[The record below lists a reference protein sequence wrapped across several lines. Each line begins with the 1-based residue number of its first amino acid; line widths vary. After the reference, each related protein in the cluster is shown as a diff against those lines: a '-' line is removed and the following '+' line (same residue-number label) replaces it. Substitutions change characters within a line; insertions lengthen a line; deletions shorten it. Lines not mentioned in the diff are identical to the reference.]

1 MDDIDVDALKAMPK
15 EERRALAKL
24 AKALLNCPDEDE
36 RTKTILAEELRKRC
50 ARASAML
57 EAQNRSGMPTTSYAN
72 VAASGTRGRPPPPPP
87 PPSGFGV
94 GVAPQGEGA
103 YAYGGS
109 THPMGASSMMTPAWD
124 TATAYGGAYDA
135 EAPEPKRKKTLYERI
150 EAPTSKEQAARMDRA
165 HRFAKEAAK
174 FASESSKS
182 GRNTPTMQEM
192 KKRDA
197 SAVGT
202 NLTLEKKYFRLTE
215 APSMATVRPPEVL
228 VESLKLVKQRWTA
241 NGDYEYVKDQL
252 KSIRQDLTV
261 QHIRD
266 GDLVTQVYQT
276 HARIAL
282 ECADHAEY
290 NQCQAVLKSL
300 HAAAL
305 ERVMAASGMDA
316 DAGTST
322 KKSKKRSFSDRK
334 RSSVEIASIPGVD
347 DIAEFTAYR
356 LLYAAGAGS
365 KSERS
370 EALLRELRDVPKVLK
385 THPFVTHALEVCE
398 AKASSNFHRFFALY
412 AKVPRMGAYLMDIMA
427 PSVRHDAIRA
437 MIRAYAPTVPVDFV
451 ARVLGF
457 DAPADARA
465 YLIEHHFAVIDD
477 DDRVDCKATTASI
490 AANAPRRPIGERL
503 SRF

>member
-24 AKALLNCPDEDE
+24 AKALLNCPDDDE
-36 RTKTILAEELRKRC
+36 ETKTVLAEELRKRG
-50 ARASAML
+50 ARASAMM
-57 EAQNRSGMPTTSYAN
+57 EAQSRSGAPTTSYAK
-72 VAASGTRGRPPPPPP
+72 AAAMGSTALGRPPPPPP
-87 PPSGFGV
+87 PPPPTLFGV
-94 GVAPQGEGA
+94 NASPYGAANVYGYESTAAYDGMPSVRFEGA
-103 YAYGGS
+103 A
-109 THPMGASSMMTPAWD
+109 
-124 TATAYGGAYDA
+124 AYDA
-135 EAPEPKRKKTLYERI
+135 DAPEPKRKKTLYERV
-150 EAPTSKEQAARMDRA
+150 EAPTSKEHAARMDRA

-174 FASESSKS
+174 FASEASKS

-202 NLTLEKKYFRLTE
+202 NLALEKKYFRLTE

-266 GDLVTQVYQT
+266 GELVTQVYQT

-305 ERVMAASGMDA
+305 ERVMEANCMDV
-316 DAGTST
+316 DAGK

-334 RSSVEIASIPGVD
+334 RSSVEIASLPGAD

-370 EALLRELRDVPKVLK
+370 EALLRELRDVPKALK

-398 AKASSNFHRFFALY
+398 AKASSNFHRFFASY
-412 AKVPRMGAYLMDIMA
+412 AKVARMGAYLMDIMA
-427 PSVRHDAIRA
+427 PSVRHDAVRA
-437 MIRAYAPTVPVDFV
+437 MLRAYAPTVPVDFV
-451 ARVLGF
+451 SRVLGF
-457 DAPADARA
+457 ETPDDARA
-465 YLIEHHFAVIDD
+465 YLIEHHFAVIDAE
-477 DDRVDCKATTASI
+477 DRMDCKATSAAI
-490 AANAPRRPIGERL
+490 AANAPRRPISERL